1 MKQDFRPVDDGIALL
16 SLHDVS
22 PAFEDDVVVSYDRL
36 VELGVT
42 SFSLLV
48 TPMYALKKTNSFEK
62 NPLFSEFLKSLNLE
76 IVLHGYSHFTK
87 SGSMDEFHKMDRD
100 RVLGRIKSGKA
111 MLSEY
116 LGQIPSGFIP
126 PLWKAPQRVAGAA
139 QDVGMDYCVIDNK
152 IHSFPD
158 SSIRTTAG
166 ILVSQGTKEVTFTN
180 MMLEV
185 ELGGPIQI
193 AVHPRDH
200 RTNSMFQLLADLK
213 DRLGYQFIGYHDFL
227 TSKERQ
233 Y

>member
-1 MKQDFRPVDDGIALL
+1 MKKNVQSVNDGIALL

-36 VELGVT
+36 VELGIT
-42 SFSLLV
+42 SFTLLV
-48 TPMYALKKTNSFEK
+48 TPFYALKKSNSFEK

-76 IVLHGYSHFTK
+76 IALHGYSHFTK
-87 SGSMDEFHKMDRD
+87 SGAMDEFHKMDRD
-100 RVLGRIKSGKA
+100 RVLSRIKSGKA

-116 LGQIPSGFIP
+116 LGQTPSGFVP

-139 QDVGMDYCVIDNK
+139 QDAGLDYCAIENK
-152 IHSFPD
+152 IHSFSD

-166 ILVSQGTKEVTFTN
+166 ILVSQGTKDVSFTN

-200 RTNSMFQLLADLK
+200 RVNRMFELLADLK
-213 DRLGYQFIGYHDFL
+213 DRLGYQFISYHDIL
-227 TSKERQ
+227 TSKKRQ
-233 Y
+233 D